1 MIDALT
7 VGVDS
12 PFLQQA
18 AQITGGMYLKRSAP
32 DQSFLQLLFV
42 CAADRATRTS
52 LTPPA
57 QPDVDFR
64 ASCFCHQRPV
74 DIAFVCSVCLSIFCS
89 FAPVC
94 PTCKYVCLCVCVCAQ
109 SEGFVECMKSYRC
122 ACLRTEQSLPFGRR
136 HPKNKGVCM
145 CTREGVGVSFDYLSW
160 KKARRKQMCGCSA
173 RSRTHTHTQHTH
185 KDTQKPVYLAGAES
199 KGFKKS
205 SHCCCVQLLLTSA
218 ASSPFTSTVG
228 ETCTEFWR
236 P

>member
-136 HPKNKGVCM
+136 HPKNRGVCM
-145 CTREGVGVSFDYLSW
+145 CIREGVGVSFDYLSW
-160 KKARRKQMCGCSA
+160 KKREGNNCAVVPRVAGHTRIHNTRTKTH
-173 RSRTHTHTQHTH
+173 RSRSTWRGRRARASRNRAT
-185 KDTQKPVYLAGAES
+185 V
-199 KGFKKS
+199 
-205 SHCCCVQLLLTSA
+205 A
-218 ASSPFTSTVG
+218 ASS
-228 ETCTEFWR
+228 CC
-236 P
+236 